1 MLVSVYT
8 SKGGRRRMKRRPK
21 RRRMCDSH
29 NGAWGKFAAAG
40 ENGVGDVLSSEIWIL
55 GAFEIVREIED
66 P

>member
-1 MLVSVYT
+1 
-8 SKGGRRRMKRRPK
+8 MKRRPK